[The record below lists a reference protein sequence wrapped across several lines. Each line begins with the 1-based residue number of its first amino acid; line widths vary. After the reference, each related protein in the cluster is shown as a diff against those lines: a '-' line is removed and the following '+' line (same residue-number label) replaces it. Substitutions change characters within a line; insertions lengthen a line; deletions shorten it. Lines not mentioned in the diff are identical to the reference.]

1 MELKEQELSHEDVVK
16 NLKKVSVTIVFYI
29 LAHVNIQKV
38 LDFFT
43 TGVWLYIVS
52 ITNIFW
58 KFLQGH
64 DEHVTKLRQD
74 FERQVKG
81 EWRELIDNSMI
92 YFFFAAS
99 KASFSNVH

>member
-29 LAHVNIQKV
+29 LAHTKGFKFFYHKCLIIYCVNHKHI
-38 LDFFT
+38 LE
-43 TGVWLYIVS
+43 I
-52 ITNIFW
+52 
-58 KFLQGH
+58 LQGH

-81 EWRELIDNSMI
+81 E
-92 YFFFAAS
+92 
-99 KASFSNVH
+99 